1 MSRTR
6 AGRTLAAAAA
16 TALLLAAA
24 PAAQATQSTISGKIS
39 PNKGKPGTPLALT
52 IGFTITREN
61 GENNTLRK
69 VVLDF
74 PPNAVANGAKFPSC
88 MPAAINARRSFNSC
102 PKGSLIGRGS
112 LVADV
117 PATDVYNVPGKVTL
131 FNGAGGKSITVHIYA
146 ENPVLISQAFTA
158 PLRKTSGRYG
168 YKLTAD
174 IPYELQEISDGWFAE
189 VKRFTTTVDAKW
201 RGRGYIEAKRCPK
214 GGRAPIAGAFDF
226 LREAAPTSA
235 LGFVTCKP

>member
-16 TALLLAAA
+16 ATLLLAAA
-24 PAAQATQSTISGKIS
+24 PAAMATQSTISGKIS

-88 MPAAINARRSFNSC
+88 MPAVINARRSFNGC
-102 PKGSLIGRGS
+102 PRGSLIGRGS

-117 PATDVYNVPGKVTL
+117 PAADVFNVPGKVTL
-131 FNGAGGKSITVHIYA
+131 FNGQGGKSITVHIYA
-146 ENPVLISQAFTA
+146 ENPVLISEAFTA
-158 PLRKTSGRYG
+158 PLKKTGGRYG
-168 YKLTAD
+168 YKLTAN
-174 IPYELQEISDGWFAE
+174 IPPTLQEIADGWFAE
-189 VKRFTTTVDAKW
+189 VKRFSTTVNAKW
-201 RGRGYIEAKRCPK
+201 RGRGYIEAKKCPK
-214 GGRAPIAGAFDF
+214 NGRAPIAGAFDF
-226 LREAAPTSA
+226 LREASPTSA
-235 LGFVTCKP
+235 LGIITCKP